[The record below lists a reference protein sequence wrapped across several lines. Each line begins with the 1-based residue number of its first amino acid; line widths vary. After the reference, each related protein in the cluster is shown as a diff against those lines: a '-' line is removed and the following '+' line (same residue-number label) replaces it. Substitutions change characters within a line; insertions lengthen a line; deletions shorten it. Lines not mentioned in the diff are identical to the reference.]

1 MDALKEW
8 LLYIVR
14 ESSHVAENLRG
25 REILIRESLV
35 FVGAVLGGLWGYS
48 VGRTGERNRWRRE
61 LRPGLET
68 LQQALKALKPQK

>member
-8 LLYIVR
+8 LLYLIR
-14 ESSHVAENLRG
+14 EGSSVVESLRG

-35 FVGAVLGGLWGYS
+35 FSGAILGGLWGYS
-48 VGRTGERNRWRRE
+48 IGRTGERNRWRRE

-68 LQQALKALKPQK
+68 LERALKPLKLQN